1 MAKRANLSKV
11 LHDIIGNN
19 NVYFQP
25 PASKKMNYPCI
36 VYEQR
41 RLNTQYADNRP
52 YKIDNVYIVTYID
65 RNPDSDIP
73 EKIAMLPQTIFE
85 RSYISDNLYH
95 NSFRITL

>member
-1 MAKRANLSKV
+1 MAKRAKLSEMLHEV
-11 LHDIIGNN
+11 LGSD

-25 PASKKMNYPCI
+25 PPSIKMKYPCI

-41 RLNTQYADNRP
+41 RINTQYADNNP
-52 YKIDNVYIVTYID
+52 YKLDNVYIVTYID
-65 RNPDSDIP
+65 RNPDSQIP

-95 NSFRITL
+95 NSFRITI